1 MSRIIDSELEEL
13 RALVYRMGDL
23 AYQAVS
29 MAIEESFRGGDLY
42 HKIQGISDM
51 LVILAEHVEDKT
63 FEIIARFQPVASDLR
78 AVKSYMK
85 ISYDFTR
92 FGRYALDISY
102 LNKRFGGLKESIEW
116 IRAYTMEMGEKVLV
130 MMKISIEALKGKN
143 IETARSITEIEKE
156 VDKLYF
162 NFLDRIIEEKNVE
175 SRIIISS
182 ALIVRYFERIA
193 DHAAYICE
201 SLIYALTGRKELF
214 R

>member
-1 MSRIIDSELEEL
+1 MSRIIDFNLEEL

-29 MAIEESFRGGDLY
+29 MAIEESFRDEDLY
-42 HKIQGISDM
+42 HSIREASDT
-51 LVILAEHVEDKT
+51 LVILAEQVEDKA

-78 AVKSYMK
+78 AIKSYMK

-102 LNKRFGGLKESIEW
+102 LNKHFGGLKESMEW
-116 IRAYTMEMGEKVLV
+116 IRIYTMEMGEKVLAI
-130 MMKISIEALKGKN
+130 MKASIDALKGGN
-143 IETARSITEIEKE
+143 IEAARSISEMEKE
-156 VDKLYF
+156 VDELYF
-162 NFLDRIIEEKNVE
+162 NFLDRIIGEKNIE
-175 SRIIISS
+175 SRIIVSS

-201 SLIYALTGRKELF
+201 SLIYALTGRKEFL

>member
-1 MSRIIDSELEEL
+1 
-13 RALVYRMGDL
+13 
-23 AYQAVS
+23 
-29 MAIEESFRGGDLY
+29 
-42 HKIQGISDM
+42 
-51 LVILAEHVEDKT
+51 
-63 FEIIARFQPVASDLR
+63 
-78 AVKSYMK
+78 MK

-102 LNKRFGGLKESIEW
+102 LNKRFGGLKESIKW
-116 IRAYTMEMGEKVLV
+116 IRAYTMKMGEKVLV
-130 MMKISIEALKGKN
+130 MMKTSIEALKGKN

-182 ALIVRYFERIA
+182 TLIVRYFERIA

>member
-1 MSRIIDSELEEL
+1 
-13 RALVYRMGDL
+13 
-23 AYQAVS
+23 
-29 MAIEESFRGGDLY
+29 
-42 HKIQGISDM
+42 
-51 LVILAEHVEDKT
+51 T

-92 FGRYALDISY
+92 FGRYALDISC

-130 MMKISIEALKGKN
+130 MMKTSIEALKGKN
-143 IETARSITEIEKE
+143 IETARSISEMEKE
-156 VDKLYF
+156 VDELYS
-162 NFLDRIIEEKNVE
+162 NFLDKIIGEKNIE
-175 SRIIISS
+175 SRIIVLS

-201 SLIYALTGRKELF
+201 SLTYALTGRKEFL

>member
-1 MSRIIDSELEEL
+1 MSRIIDLELEEL
-13 RALVYRMGDL
+13 KALVYRMGDL
-23 AYQAVS
+23 AYQVVS

-51 LVILAEHVEDKT
+51 LVILAEQVEDKT

-116 IRAYTMEMGEKVLV
+116 IRIYTMEMGEKVLAIIDSL
-130 MMKISIEALKGKN
+130 KGGNIEA
-143 IETARSITEIEKE
+143 ARRISEMEKE
-156 VDKLYF
+156 VDELYF
-162 NFLDRIIEEKNVE
+162 NFLDKIIGEKNIE
-175 SRIIISS
+175 SRIIVLS
-182 ALIVRYFERIA
+182 ALIVRYFERIV

-201 SLIYALTGRKELF
+201 SLIYALTGRKEFL

>member
-1 MSRIIDSELEEL
+1 MSRIMDSGLEDL
-13 RALVYRMGDL
+13 RAIIYRMGDL

-29 MAIEESFRGGDLY
+29 MALEETFRGGDLY
-42 HKIQGISDM
+42 YKIREISDT
-51 LVILAEHVEDKT
+51 LVILAEQVEDKA

-78 AVKSYMK
+78 VIKSYMK

-102 LNKRFGGLKESIEW
+102 LNRRLGGLKESVEW
-116 IRAYTMEMGEKVLV
+116 IRAYTMGVGEKVLN

-143 IETARSITEIEKE
+143 IEVARSISGMEKE

-162 NFLDRIIEEKNVE
+162 NFLDKIIEEKNVE
-175 SRIIISS
+175 GGLIVSS
-182 ALIVRYFERIA
+182 ALIIRYFERIA
-193 DHAAYICE
+193 DHATYICE
-201 SLIYALTGRKELF
+201 SLIYALTGRKELL